1 MFPRDRACAE
11 AWHVGGHEAEKAER
25 QRWVNKE
32 RAKIQVSDVWVASAL
47 VGDIVF
53 TSLCWW
59 QAGIDYLHNIR
70 KEAQA
75 KRDREG
81 TTRK

>member
-32 RAKIQVSDVWVASAL
+32 RAKIQVGDMFIASLMAFFL
-47 VGDIVF
+47 LLLITGR
-53 TSLCWW
+53 
-59 QAGIDYLHNIR
+59 N
-70 KEAQA
+70 
-75 KRDREG
+75 
-81 TTRK
+81 